1 MRRLIV
7 WWMLLATAAAAAT
20 PEPAWAHAFLDR
32 ADPPVGGTLAA
43 PPTAVRLSFTE
54 AIEPAFSGIE
64 LTTAD
69 GRAVPTGRAAVD
81 PADRRAFVLPL
92 PQLPP
97 GRYKVRWH
105 VVSVD
110 THPTEGDY
118 SFEIR
123 P

>member
-1 MRRLIV
+1 MVL
-7 WWMLLATAAAAAT
+7 AAAVAI
-20 PEPAWAHAFLDR
+20 PAVASAHAFLDR
-32 ADPPVGGTLAA
+32 ADPPVGGTVAA
-43 PPTAVRLSFTE
+43 PPAAIRLSFSET
-54 AIEPAFSGIE
+54 IEPAFSGIE

-69 GRAVPTGRAAVD
+69 GRAVPTGRAALD
-81 PADRRAFVLPL
+81 LANARALVLPL
-92 PQLPP
+92 PRLPP
-97 GRYKVRWH
+97 GRYKVHWH

>member
-1 MRRLIV
+1 MAAGLPV
-7 WWMLLATAAAAAT
+7 AAA
-20 PEPAWAHAFLDR
+20 AHAFLQS
-32 ADPPVGGTLAA
+32 AEPPVGGAVAA
-43 PPTAVRLSFTE
+43 PPASVRLTFTE
-54 AIEPAFSGIE
+54 RIEPLFSGIE
-64 LTTAD
+64 LSTAD

-81 PADRRAFVLPL
+81 PGNPTALVLPL
-92 PQLPP
+92 PRLSP

>member
-1 MRRLIV
+1 MRWSPIFFFASMAMAGLPV
-7 WWMLLATAAAAAT
+7 TAAH
-20 PEPAWAHAFLDR
+20 AHAFLDK
-32 ADPPVGGTLAA
+32 ADPPVGGAVAA
-43 PPTAVRLSFTE
+43 PPAVRLTFSE

-64 LTTAD
+64 LLAAD
-69 GRAVPTGRAAVD
+69 GRPMPAARAAPD
-81 PADRRAFVLPL
+81 PANPMSLVLPL
-92 PQLPP
+92 PRLPP
-97 GRYKVRWH
+97 GRYKVHWH